1 VLNLGS
7 PRRRDWLARN
17 LLKHISRN
25 EVPIRTFDQKAEAI
39 MAIPQTT
46 GKRTRKPRS
55 SVVSSAA
62 ASASWMAL
70 LAVTSLGAVSVERMR
85 AEVSAQNVAAAT
97 SAGYRLIV
105 QSYSRDSVGADQLP
119 GASHRPLASV
129 QRSVTAEELARGV
142 AVDVLQIDQ
151 IGSGEQL
158 IVAWIEH
165 GAPDLEFDALRARP
179 SRSAVVGIAQ
189 ASEGSAQIVLRRQDA

>member
-1 VLNLGS
+1 VLV
-7 PRRRDWLARN
+7 
-17 LLKHISRN
+17 HILRN
-25 EVPIRTFDQKAEAI
+25 ELLAHTFDQSIEAI
-39 MAIPQTT
+39 LANSDNTAKQS
-46 GKRTRKPRS
+46 RKARS
-55 SVVSSAA
+55 SVVNSAA

-85 AEVSAQNVAAAT
+85 AEVSAQDLAAAT

-105 QSYSRDSVGADQLP
+105 QSYAPEAVRADQLP
-119 GASHRPLASV
+119 GASHRPLASA
-129 QRSVTAEELARGV
+129 QRAVTAEELARGV

-151 IGSGEQL
+151 VKAGEHAPI

-179 SRSAVVGIAQ
+179 SRGAVYGVAQTSA
-189 ASEGSAQIVLRRQDA
+189 GSAQIVLRRRDA